1 MSHYLPNNHTKEQ
14 LQQVEDIVNEQIKRN
29 LQVSCEEMTLE
40 QAKKTLDDMYGDW
53 RTDEEREALA
63 VAITLIDAIKDI
75 RTEIQTKYDGI
86 PYRNN
91 QYDDAWIDALEWV
104 LESVIDKRIS
114 RKENNESPNL

>member
-1 MSHYLPNNHTKEQ
+1 
-14 LQQVEDIVNEQIKRN
+14 
-29 LQVSCEEMTLE
+29 MTLE

-63 VAITLIDAIKDI
+63 VAITLIDAIEDI

-104 LESVIDKRIS
+104 LESVIDKHIS
-114 RKENNESPNL
+114 RKENNETDY